1 MGGKNRVRDGDVA
14 LVLLGAGAD
23 ATGSEGGVCSYGA
36 QEDGEGASQP
46 YLARSLLVGGGVREG
61 EAENSPGCSGMGASM
76 GGAKGCTL
84 GGVDEHLR
92 VDGPLRDTQVVSMTL
107 TPMLQWDK
115 ITANQRGRGLVGGS
129 GGGVSAGGG
138 YYLYNQRAVN
148 QSESSLHTT
157 HTQFNG
163 WRRTTR
169 NSTQLF
175 IRTK

>member
-115 ITANQRGRGLVGGS
+115 ITANQRRRGLVGGS
-129 GGGVSAGGG
+129 GGGVSAGAVLGAGGG

-157 HTQFNG
+157 HTV
-163 WRRTTR
+163 
-169 NSTQLF
+169 
-175 IRTK
+175 